1 MLSEATFLLLL
12 PTFWL
17 AFIPVSLV
25 SYITYNRYFQ
35 GLAHVPGPW
44 LASVSDLWRYSVVK
58 KFRPE
63 LEHIALHK
71 RYGKVVRLGPR
82 TVSVSDP
89 AALQTIYAPNAG
101 FVKSDLYRVQQT
113 LSKGQPLL
121 TLFTSLN
128 EQMHARLRR
137 SVSNA
142 YAMSTLVQF
151 EPLVDS
157 TTVAFLDQLSKRF
170 ASRPD
175 SILNFGA
182 WLQYYAFDVVGE
194 LTFSKRLGFVDK
206 GEDVEGVIAS
216 IEAMLDYAAVV
227 GQMPNLDYLMI
238 KNPLRLLMSRLGFV
252 KGDTPMVRFAKTR
265 FSERYGPGGNAAEKE
280 DTPSRDF
287 LSRFMEANKKDPS
300 FITQHQVLALTVA
313 NIFAGSD
320 TTAITLRAIFYYLL
334 KHPLDLAALRQEIE
348 VAKHASENT
357 RSDGLFNWDQVRQL
371 PFLDAVI
378 KEALRCHPA
387 AGLALERIVPQG
399 GVTVSGVFIPGGTII
414 GANAWVIHRDKDIFG
429 EDAEQWRPQWWI
441 EADKER
447 RRRMENH
454 IFSFGMG
461 ARTCI
466 GKNVSLLE
474 MYKLVPA
481 FLNRFEV
488 SRV

>member
-1 MLSEATFLLLL
+1 MLSEVTSLLLL

-17 AFIPVSLV
+17 VFIPVSLV
-25 SYITYNRYFQ
+25 SYVTYNRYFQ
-35 GLAHVPGPW
+35 GLSHVPGPW

-63 LEHIALHK
+63 VEHIALHK

-101 FVKSDLYRVQQT
+101 FVKSDFYRVQQT

-157 TTVAFLDQLSKRF
+157 TTVALLDQLSKRF

-265 FSERYGPGGNAAEKE
+265 FSERYGPGGNAVEKE

-334 KHPLDLAALRQEIE
+334 KHPSDLAALRQEIE
-348 VAKHASENT
+348 AAKRARENT

-371 PFLDAVI
+371 PFLNAVI

-387 AGLALERIVPQG
+387 AGLTLERIVPQG

-429 EDAEQWRPQWWI
+429 EDAEQWRPQRWI

-481 FLNRFEV
+481 LLNRFEV